1 MSNPSD
7 TIMVGYSPSTRYL
20 QKSDTPFSAAT
31 AEALLAKAPELL
43 ALEAVDA
50 ELLALAAKDT
60 ELLALEA
67 KDAELL
73 ALAAKD
79 TELLAMETANAAG
92 DMAGAYS
99 SLNAVVKTA
108 DEAVVL
114 LAAKAFARRFIL
126 HLIVDETFAAGD
138 GAATVIKIGDGT
150 TADLYLD
157 KNTGSAN
164 DVVVLA
170 GTLASGKALTLTPT
184 AATGTGAGGVTVTVI
199 AAA

>member
-7 TIMVGYSPSTRYL
+7 TIMVGYSPSTRHL
-20 QKSDTPFSAAT
+20 HKSDNPLPAAT
-31 AEALLAKAPELL
+31 AEALMAEATALLALAEKSEGLL
-43 ALEAVDA
+43 ALEAKDA
-50 ELLALAAKDT
+50 

-79 TELLAMETANAAG
+79 NELLAIETANAAG
-92 DMAGAYS
+92 DKAGAYS
-99 SLNAVVKTA
+99 SLNAVAKTA
-108 DEAVVL
+108 TEAVVL
-114 LAAKAFARRFIL
+114 LAARAFARRFIL

-157 KNTGSAN
+157 KNTGTAG

-170 GTLASGKALTLTPT
+170 GTLASGKVLTLTPT
-184 AATGTGAGGVTVTVI
+184 AATGSGAGGVTVTVI

>member
-7 TIMVGYSPSTRYL
+7 TIMVGYSPSTRHL
-20 QKSDTPFSAAT
+20 HKSDNPLPAAA
-31 AEALLAKAPELL
+31 AEALMA
-43 ALEAVDA
+43 EATA
-50 ELLALAAKDT
+50 LLALAEKS
-60 ELLALEA
+60 EGLLALEA

-73 ALAAKD
+73 AL
-79 TELLAMETANAAG
+79 ETANAAG
-92 DMAGAYS
+92 DKAGAYS
-99 SLNAVVKTA
+99 SLNAVAKTA
-108 DEAVVL
+108 TKAVVL
-114 LAAKAFARRFIL
+114 LAARAFARRFIL

-138 GAATVIKIGDGT
+138 GTATVIMIGDGT

-170 GTLASGKALTLTPT
+170 GTLASGKVLTLTPT
-184 AATGTGAGGVTVTVI
+184 AATGSGAGGVTVTVI

>member
-1 MSNPSD
+1 MADPTD
-7 TIMVGYSPSTRYL
+7 IIMVGYSPSTRHL
-20 QKSDTPFSAAT
+20 HKNDNPPSAAD
-31 AEALLAKAPELL
+31 AVALLGKTTELLALADKKDELL
-43 ALEAVDA
+43 ALENVDS

-60 ELLALEA
+60 ELLAIEA
-67 KDAELL
+67 
-73 ALAAKD
+73 
-79 TELLAMETANAAG
+79 ANAAG
-92 DMAGAYS
+92 DKAGAYS
-99 SLNAVVKTA
+99 NLAAIVKTA
-108 DEAVVL
+108 DAAVVL
-114 LAAKAFARRFIL
+114 LTAKAFARRFIL

-184 AATGTGAGGVTVTVI
+184 AATGTGTGGVTVTVI